1 VPQNPADLLSSP
13 RMSLIVSSLRK
24 QFDMIIID
32 APPVI
37 GIADVPILSRLADAT
52 LFIVSTSKVSRK
64 SVTMAVRRLTSAGAN
79 VVGVALT
86 MFTVGK
92 FEHNYRYGNL
102 SYRYY
107 TYSSSSNLL
116 PEATSNTEGKD
127 QDVSNWS
134 MGFVVFRIR
143 QHLDNIIDRI
153 KSIA

>member
-1 VPQNPADLLSSP
+1 
-13 RMSLIVSSLRK
+13 MSLIVSSLRK

-64 SVTMAVRRLTSAGAN
+64 SVAMAVRRLTSSGAN

-102 SYRYY
+102 NYKYY
-107 TYSSSSNLL
+107 TYTSSSTLL
-116 PEATSNTEGKD
+116 PEVSSNTQG
-127 QDVSNWS
+127 QDRDVWNWS
-134 MGFVVFRIR
+134 VGFLVFRIR
-143 QHLDNIIDRI
+143 QHFDTLLDRI